1 MPASSILDSISKWA
15 HHKIILQKLNN
26 PFGFVAIILFTGIIG
41 LAIGV
46 MGIKVGALIL
56 GALLALPVLLMIIA
70 ELQIGLLLML
80 IIAFLTNLLVK
91 MGDYPVGISLDALTY
106 FMIFAIFIRQIK
118 ERDWDFINNPVSFVI
133 VIWLGYNL
141 MQALNPVAGSVKAW
155 LYAVRSM
162 AGLIMVYFIA
172 LYSFNNLNRI
182 KWMIKAIIVLTFAA
196 ALYGIKQEFIGFEQ
210 FELDWLYS
218 VEKRA
223 LLIVQWGRIRPFSFF
238 SDPTTCGILM
248 VYMAAFCAVIASG
261 PYKIWKRVLL
271 IVIALCCITTM
282 GYGGSR
288 TPVVLVPIGALF
300 YVLLTL
306 KKNIV
311 IGGALTLVVFMGFM
325 LKTSSNPIIYRMQ
338 SAFRPGNDASVQVR
352 MDNQKLIQP
361 YIQSHPFGSGLGSTG
376 LWGQRFTPNSWLAHF
391 AHDSG
396 FVRVAVEMGWIGLIV
411 YMVLLFKIMQTGIYY
426 YLRVRDPVIKNL
438 YLAINISIFMLLV
451 ASYPQEIIILLP
463 NSIIFYI
470 FVAAIVRLKDFDPA
484 FQNLKKGKNKDLIQV
499 EEDVEISV

>member
-1 MPASSILDSISKWA
+1 MPSSSILDTISNWA

-26 PFGFVAIILFTGIIG
+26 PFGFVAMIIFTGIIG

-46 MGIKVGALIL
+46 LGIKVGALIL
-56 GALLALPVLLMIIA
+56 GALLALPVLLLIIA
-70 ELQIGLLLML
+70 DLQIGLVLML

-118 ERDWDFINNPVSFVI
+118 ERNWDFLDNPVSFVI
-133 VIWLGYNL
+133 VIWLLYNL
-141 MQALNPVAGSVKAW
+141 MQVLNPVAGSMKAW

-172 LYSFNNLNRI
+172 LYSFDSLKRI
-182 KWMIKAIIVLTFAA
+182 KWMLKAIVILTLIAA
-196 ALYGIKQEFIGFEQ
+196 FYGIKQEFLGFEQ
-210 FELDWLYS
+210 FELDWLYA

-238 SDPTTCGILM
+238 SDPTTSGILM
-248 VYMAAFCAVIASG
+248 VYMAAFCTILATG
-261 PYKIWKRVLL
+261 PYKMWKR
-271 IVIALCCITTM
+271 IALIICAVACLITM

-306 KKNIV
+306 KKQIV
-311 IGGALTLVVFMGFM
+311 IGGSICFVLFMGAM

-411 YMVLLFKIMQTGIYY
+411 YMILLFKIMQTGIYY
-426 YLRVRDPVIKNL
+426 YLRVRDPVIKNI
-438 YLAINISIFMLLV
+438 YLAINVSVFMLIV

-470 FVAAIVRLKDFDPA
+470 IVAAIVRLKDFDPA
-484 FQNLKKGKNKDLIQV
+484 FQILTKGRDKDLMQV